1 MLTQFELN
9 QIKRYND
16 KMFQRRLYN
25 YQSMQTLMF
34 ERNVATS
41 NQYQSY
47 HVVVYNLQDLIN
59 QEITN
64 NSGG

>member
-25 YQSMQTLMF
+25 YQSMQTIMF
-34 ERNVATS
+34 ERDLATS

-59 QEITN
+59 QEILN